1 MKELISLS
9 LWESVRVRAWRGG
22 NETHPLLFFVASPLT
37 PTLSQKGEG
46 V

>member
-9 LWESVRVRAWRGG
+9 LWERVRVRAWRGG
-22 NETHPLLFFVASPLT
+22 NETHPLLFFVASP
-37 PTLSQKGEG
+37 PHPDPPQKGEG